1 MTESIWQD
9 VECGSYAADLGL
21 WRELAGAESREIL
34 DLGCGTGR
42 VAIRLARAGHRVTG
56 LDSDPGFLEVTA
68 QRARE
73 QGAEV
78 ETVLADA
85 RSFELG
91 RTFDLVFAPMQLVQL
106 FHGSEERLSMLGS
119 ALAHLRPGGLFA
131 GALMEL
137 EDEPLGE
144 EYLPPVPDMREVD
157 GWVYSSQ
164 PVGLRPV
171 DAGAAISL
179 DRVRTTVAPS
189 GERTSTATETR
200 LELLAPHEF
209 EREAAAAGL
218 KVVGRRFV
226 APTPDH
232 VGSIVVVASAPRRRK

>member
-9 VECGSYAADLGL
+9 VECGSYAADLAL
-21 WRELAGAESREIL
+21 WKELAGAEPRDIL

-42 VAIRLARAGHRVTG
+42 VAIRLAKAGHRVTG

-68 QRARE
+68 QRAGE
-73 QGAEV
+73 QGVEV
-78 ETVLADA
+78 ETVVADA
-85 RSFELG
+85 RSFDLG
-91 RTFDLVFAPMQLVQL
+91 RTFDLVLAPMQLVQL
-106 FHGSEERLSMLGS
+106 FRGSEERLSMLRS
-119 ALAHLRPGGLFA
+119 AKAHLRPGGYFA

-144 EYLPPVPDMREVD
+144 EYVPPVPDMREVD

-171 DAGAAISL
+171 DGGAAIFL
-179 DRVRTTVAPS
+179 DRVRTTVTP
-189 GERTSTATETR
+189 GGKRTSTATEIR

-209 EREAAAAGL
+209 EREAVKAGL
-218 KVVGRRFV
+218 KVLGRRFV
-226 APTPDH
+226 APTVDH
-232 VGSIVVVASAPRRRK
+232 VGSIVVVASAPRARK

>member
-21 WRELAGAESREIL
+21 WRELAGAEPRDIL

-42 VAIRLARAGHRVTG
+42 VAIRLAKAGHHVTG
-56 LDSDPGFLEVTA
+56 LDSDTAFLEATA
-68 QRARE
+68 ERARE
-73 QGAEV
+73 QGVEV
-78 ETVLADA
+78 DTVIGDA
-85 RSFELG
+85 RSFDLG
-91 RTFDLVFAPMQLVQL
+91 RTFDLVIAPMQLVQL
-106 FHGSEERLSMLGS
+106 FRGSEERLSMLRS
-119 ALAHLRPGGLFA
+119 SREHLRPGALFA

-144 EYLPPVPDMREVD
+144 EYVPPVPDMREVN

-171 DAGAAISL
+171 DDGAAISL
-179 DRVRTTVAPS
+179 DRVRTTVAPN
-189 GERTSTATETR
+189 GKRTSTATEIR
-200 LELLAPHEF
+200 LELLAPHAF

-218 KVVGRRFV
+218 KVLGRRFV
-226 APTPDH
+226 APTVDH
-232 VGSIVVVASAPRRRK
+232 VGSIIVVASAPKARK